1 MTEPPVVDPAAVERL
16 RRLGGANLVRQMLE
30 LYLAQGPQRIR
41 SLLDGAATEEADRV
55 ERSAHTMKS
64 SAGNVGA
71 LRLQLTAEGL
81 EAAAGAGIIDHVMVE
96 RLVRQYEE
104 SAAVLRGVLEEENR

>member
-30 LYLAQGPQRIR
+30 LYLAQGPERIR
-41 SLLDGAATEEADRV
+41 SLLDGAAMEEADRV

-64 SAGNVGA
+64 SAGTPSIEVRVSPAAIPGA
-71 LRLQLTAEGL
+71 TDLRTTGSPSTSSMWISAR
-81 EAAAGAGIIDHVMVE
+81 AG
-96 RLVRQYEE
+96 RPSL
-104 SAAVLRGVLEEENR
+104 